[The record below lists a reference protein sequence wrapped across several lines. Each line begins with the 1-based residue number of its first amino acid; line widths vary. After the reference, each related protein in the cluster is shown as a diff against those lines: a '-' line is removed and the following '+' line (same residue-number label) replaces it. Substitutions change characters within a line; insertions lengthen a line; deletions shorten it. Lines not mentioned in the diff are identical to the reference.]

1 MSRGRLVE
9 DEEELAALVRA
20 MRVVAVVGMKD
31 ERRPDEPAYS
41 VPQRLVALG
50 LDVIPVNPKLTA
62 VLGRPAWPDL
72 ASVPR
77 PFDTVNIFRRSDNIP
92 AHADE
97 ILALPPARRPA
108 VVWMQTGIRHDAAA
122 ERLIEAGV
130 TVVMDS
136 CLGVIAGR
144 HLGASR
150 PGRA

>member
-9 DEEELAALVRA
+9 DEDGLAVLVRA

-41 VPQRLVALG
+41 VPERLVRLG
-50 LDVIPVNPKLTA
+50 LDVIPVNPRLTA
-62 VLGRPAWPDL
+62 ALGRPAWPDL

-77 PFDTVNIFRRSDNIP
+77 RFDTVNIFRRSENIP

-97 ILALPPARRPA
+97 ILALPPARRPV

-122 ERLIEAGV
+122 ERLIDAGF

-144 HLGASR
+144 YLGTSNSR
-150 PGRA
+150 RA

>member
-9 DEEELAALVRA
+9 DEDGLAALVRA
-20 MRVVAVVGMKD
+20 MRVVAVVGIKD

-41 VPQRLVALG
+41 VPARLVALG

-62 VLGRPAWPDL
+62 ALGRPAWPDL

-77 PFDTVNIFRRSDNIP
+77 PFDTVDIFRRSENIP

-108 VVWMQTGIRHDAAA
+108 VVWMQTGIRHDQAA

-130 TVVMDS
+130 TVVMDR

-144 HLGASR
+144 HLVAPR